1 MPSQKKTKAKKR
13 SKWALSEQQQAQV
26 DKAVRDVRGKAAVE
40 ATLKSSF
47 NPKYAVYQFFGL
59 SDGNVVNVLIGQ
71 EIKAHLM
78 PETCKTVKDWR
89 RRQARAVKRDE
100 AKIAKPKFNVQN

>member
-1 MPSQKKTKAKKR
+1 MPSQKKAKSMKR
-13 SKWALSEQQQAQV
+13 SKWALSEQRQAEV
-26 DKAVRDVRGKAAVE
+26 DRAVRDVRGKAAVE

-59 SDGNVVNVLIGQ
+59 SDGNVVNVLIGE

-89 RRQARAVKRDE
+89 RRQAREAKRDE
-100 AKIAKPKFNVQN
+100 PKIAREKTTK

>member
-1 MPSQKKTKAKKR
+1 MPSQKKAKSKKR
-13 SKWALSEQQQAQV
+13 SKWALSEQRQAEV

-59 SDGNVVNVLIGQ
+59 SDGNVVNVLIGE
-71 EIKAHLM
+71 EITAHLM

-89 RRQARAVKRDE
+89 RRRARVMRGE
-100 AKIAKPKFNVQN
+100 AKIAREKAIN